1 MRSHA
6 TNAVVNEQLFVCV
19 FRSILDLVRN
29 MVLAKLRHF
38 DVYRKLPLD
47 LTQPTT
53 PGAILSIISITAIV
67 ILFTSELVSFLQV
80 QTQST
85 MYIAQDDADDK
96 LKGQCIDLFFVFNDG
111 SHCLRALVNFDVSFP
126 SLPCM
131 VLSVDIQDSMQRH
144 VMDVETNVLKERLDR
159 AGKVI
164 GVYSHDNQNQES
176 EAYGHSHG
184 AGAHVVKEKEAQD
197 MKEEGCRVSGFLSLN
212 KVPGN
217 FHVSA
222 HGQLSLISKYLQN
235 KVNASHTIHSLWVGS
250 TRIPQEAPG
259 TRQPLD
265 GVSQVA
271 SKVDSVKGFTSF
283 EYYLDLVPTVY
294 KKLDGS
300 EVHTY
305 QMTATNME
313 VVNIRQI
320 SALWFRYS
328 LSPIVVEYTEQRNS
342 FLHFVTY
349 SCAIV
354 GGVFTVAG
362 LISSVI
368 DRSVCLLQK
377 KSLGKLG

>member
-1 MRSHA
+1 VRSHA

-96 LKGQCIDLFFVFNDG
+96 LK
-111 SHCLRALVNFDVSFP
+111 VNFDVSFP